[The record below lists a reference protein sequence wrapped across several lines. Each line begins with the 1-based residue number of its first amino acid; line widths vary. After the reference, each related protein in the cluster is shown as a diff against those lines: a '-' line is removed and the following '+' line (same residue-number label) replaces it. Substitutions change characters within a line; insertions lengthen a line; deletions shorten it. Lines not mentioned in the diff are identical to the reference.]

1 MPHNVWIL
9 DQTCPK
15 TGRYSIKKFLH
26 HLLFSLKCYLGFS
39 GSGISCE
46 LGCMVVGYE
55 KKSAT
60 NKNMERRR
68 KHKIK
73 HVPKKEY
80 KKVRTEW

>member
-1 MPHNVWIL
+1 MNYVAWWWV
-9 DQTCPK
+9 TK
-15 TGRYSIKKFLH
+15 
-26 HLLFSLKCYLGFS
+26 
-39 GSGISCE
+39 
-46 LGCMVVGYE
+46 

>member
-15 TGRYSIKKFLH
+15 TGRYSIKNFLH

-55 KKSAT
+55 KNRQQIRIWKGG
-60 NKNMERRR
+60 EI
-68 KHKIK
+68 IK
-73 HVPKKEY
+73 
-80 KKVRTEW
+80 